1 MIINHYLNPKLKE
14 KGIIEKNHP
23 AYFTDDRVL
32 QVDILYRYID
42 NDEVSENDIKWI
54 KSIGSD
60 SDIKRELIHLETS
73 LFSEALENFYNNPF
87 AHL

>member
-1 MIINHYLNPKLKE
+1 MDNKFCYWQFV
-14 KGIIEKNHP
+14 EKNHP

-54 KSIGSD
+54 NSIGSD

-73 LFSEALENFYNNPF
+73 LFSEALENFYNNSLVHHE
-87 AHL
+87 ATTT